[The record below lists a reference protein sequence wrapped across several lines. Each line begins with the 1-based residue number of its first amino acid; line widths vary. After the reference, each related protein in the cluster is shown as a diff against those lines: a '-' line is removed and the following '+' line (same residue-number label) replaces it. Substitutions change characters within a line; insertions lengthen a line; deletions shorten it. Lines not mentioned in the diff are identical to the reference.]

1 MISKHPLKSHPR
13 QQSYIQTQL
22 SPVMIN
28 RKVADILYEIA
39 DVLELQG
46 VAFKPRAYTRAAR
59 NIESMKED
67 LAEYYEEGNLQD
79 IEGVGKAIED
89 KIIEIIETG
98 KLEYLDNLYEETPK
112 GLIEV
117 MRVPDIGPK
126 KAKKLYDELGV
137 EDLEGLR
144 KKAEKGEIVK
154 LKGFGERTEE
164 KIIKGIGMLEA
175 VSGRHLM
182 HEMIPL
188 AQEIIEHIAPHA
200 DKIET
205 CGSLRRWKET
215 IGDLDILAAGDTE
228 AIMNALVG
236 FPHVEEVLAS
246 GDTKTSVRLTGGIQA
261 DVRVVDHK
269 SFGAALQYFTGSKE
283 HNVRLRQY
291 AIDKGYK
298 LNEYG
303 LYDKNTEEMIAGE
316 IEEVIYETL
325 GMPWIP
331 PELREDHGEIDAALE
346 DRLPELITPDD
357 IKGDL
362 QTHSNWSDGG
372 NTIKELVSE
381 AESRGY
387 RYIAITDH
395 SQGLIIAN
403 GLSAMELEERMEEIR
418 RVQENTD
425 VRILNGIEVDIKKDG
440 SLDMATDVLEDLD
453 IVLGAV
459 HSNFAM
465 DAKEQTAR
473 ITDAFSTGLIDIFAH
488 PTGRKIGEREPY
500 GVNLN
505 EIISA
510 AVDYDV
516 ALEINASP
524 VRLDLGSLNARRA
537 MEAGA
542 KISIGTDA
550 HGLQHMEFM
559 KYGVGIA
566 RRAWLEKK
574 DVINT
579 LSYNELKKYLEER

>member
-1 MISKHPLKSHPR
+1 
-13 QQSYIQTQL
+13 
-22 SPVMIN
+22 MIN
-28 RKVADILYEIA
+28 KKIANILYEIG
-39 DVLELQG
+39 DLLELQG

-59 NIESMKED
+59 KIESMKED
-67 LAEYYEEGNLQD
+67 LLDYYEEGNLQD
-79 IEGVGKAIED
+79 IEGIGRAIED

-98 KLEYLDNLYEETPK
+98 DLEYLHKLYEEIPK
-112 GLIEV
+112 GLIDV

-144 KKAEKGEIVK
+144 DKAEKGEIAK

-164 KIIKGIGMLEA
+164 KILKGIEMLEA

-188 AQEIIEHIAPHA
+188 AEEIIQYVREHA

-205 CGSLRRWKET
+205 CGSLRRWQET
-215 IGDLDILAAGDTE
+215 IGDIDILATGDGQ
-228 AIMNALVG
+228 AIMDSLVD
-236 FPHVEEVLAS
+236 FPNVEEVLAR
-246 GDTKTSVRLTGGIQA
+246 GETKTSVRLIGGIQA
-261 DVRVVDHK
+261 DVRVVDGK

-303 LYDKNTEEMIAGE
+303 LFHKDSEERIAGE
-316 IEEVIYETL
+316 TEEVIYETL
-325 GMPWIP
+325 GMAWIP

-346 DRLPELITPDD
+346 GKLPELLTMKD

-362 QTHSNWSDGG
+362 QMHSNWSDGR
-372 NTIKELVSE
+372 NTIEEMVRE
-381 AESRGY
+381 AENMGY
-387 RYIAITDH
+387 GYIAITDH
-395 SQGLIIAN
+395 SQGLTIAN
-403 GLSAMELEERMEEIR
+403 GLTAKELEERMEEIEHVR
-418 RVQENTD
+418 EKTD
-425 VRILNGIEVDIKKDG
+425 VKILNGIEVDIKKDG
-440 SLDMATDVLEDLD
+440 SLDMDIDVLEDLD

-465 DAKEQTAR
+465 DANEQTSR
-473 ITDAFSTGLIDIFAH
+473 IKDAFSTGIIDIFAH

-500 GVNLN
+500 AVNLN
-505 EIISA
+505 EIIGA
-510 AVDYDV
+510 AVDHNV
-516 ALEINASP
+516 AMEINASP
-524 VRLDLGSLNARRA
+524 VRLDLDTLNSRQA

-550 HGLQHMEFM
+550 HDIQHLGFM
-559 KYGVGIA
+559 KYGVGVA
-566 RRAWLEKK
+566 RRAWLESE

-579 LSYNELKKYLEER
+579 YSFERLKKFLEGRKNG

>member
-1 MISKHPLKSHPR
+1 
-13 QQSYIQTQL
+13 
-22 SPVMIN
+22 MIN